1 MFEIDTYLNSTD
13 FTNLCLALDFLP
25 EDIDEIKQ
33 KAEKLTDNIEDSLAL
48 IIYDHILKYRETPS
62 REFCHKFYLYRML
75 PSNSSFSNNDLFYQF
90 YIRDNDRW
98 VDVENKLKAGIES
111 GKLNSEY
118 FFEKEYNQELDML
131 SKSKVDDAYKA
142 IYLHEINYLVNNYD
156 DEIKKTIITAALN
169 NFLSNPLLFNDVK
182 RAFYKFIRGDI
193 EVDVKYIVRESQFCP
208 YSIIK
213 NKTMAGY
220 IDSLIARYDDKYE
233 ADSSEYMLT
242 YYSDINGGDAFYVM
256 TCGDGE
262 NFKHR
267 NNLSN
272 IFIVKKELLDDSEAL
287 LLNENSHLINDF
299 EGYVDGRIDMYH
311 ISLDELNLIE
321 NDDFKLT
328 EAFHNDD
335 KTTWHIIDALEDN
348 DEYNPDDLSDVVSKK
363 PLSCEFLGLI
373 SSLNLTIDDAYEIQG
388 DVKSGIDAMDAI
400 IKKISGNDILKSQVD
415 ALIDFREM
423 DKSYFEKL
431 YDYIADKGILNN
443 GICEYLNDMVV
454 PKVIEKPFLD
464 EGKFAAPRWL
474 VYPEL
479 DPYTIGWRMG
489 YGEDYAMNEPWHTK
503 EFNELFPQPQNWKF
517 DSRKSDF
524 GKLPLLC
531 YLWRDYG
538 KAKYSKIGEDAIEVN
553 DFITFE
559 QRDLE
564 FRNNHFRY
572 KSIEHAVLASKY
584 QMFEKADP
592 MHTSI
597 NTLKRGF
604 DLTEE
609 QIEYWQS
616 VKYTVLLNAC
626 YYKFM
631 QDDAL
636 KKRLLDTGK
645 KDLVYSSD
653 DEWGGEDNLLG
664 FALMELRD
672 EMRRL
677 YEHEDLIDW
686 EYTEYL
692 KHLNPY
698 ENPQKRNPNDMQSGE
713 YMVIA
718 STLNQSSF
726 YVRDC
731 NLSDELADKYE
742 VGQILTEKAFVD
754 ATDKIGGISTTHRYL
769 ILSNGMADLSQFEKG
784 TDWGIHTAN
793 VNSKF
798 KVLDIY
804 RKHGKTQIF
813 LLQLPEGFE
822 EVFTLSNNLINQ
834 RIEYSRKLFDSC
846 LSKAIIEEVNSHD
859 WLERVS
865 FPLGMDE
872 NGNFF

>member
-1 MFEIDTYLNSTD
+1 MFEIGAYLNSSD
-13 FTNLCLALDFLP
+13 FANLCLALDFLP

-33 KAEKLTDNIEDSLAL
+33 KADKLTDNYEDALAL
-48 IIYDHILKYRETPS
+48 IIYEHILKYEETPS
-62 REFCHKFYLYRML
+62 KEFCHRFYLHRRL
-75 PSNSSFSNNDLFYQF
+75 PDDSRFSNNNLFYQI
-90 YIRDNDRW
+90 YIKDNDRW
-98 VDVENKLKAGIES
+98 TDILNKLKVGIDS

-118 FFEKEYNQELDML
+118 FFEKEYNRELDAL
-131 SKSKVDDAYKA
+131 SKSKVDDAYKS
-142 IYLHEINYLVNNYD
+142 IYLHEINYIVKND
-156 DEIKKTIITAALN
+156 GEIKKTIMMAALN
-169 NFLSNPLLFNDVK
+169 KYLSNPLLFNEVK
-182 RAFYKFIRGDI
+182 SEFYKFIKGDI
-193 EVDVKYIVRESQFCP
+193 EVDVKYLVKENQFHP

-213 NKTMAGY
+213 NKRIAGY
-220 IDSLIARYDDKYE
+220 IDRLIAKYDDGYE

-242 YYSDINGGDAFYVM
+242 YYTDMNCDDAFYVM
-256 TCGDGE
+256 TCGDE
-262 NFKHR
+262 VNFKHR

-400 IKKISGNDILKSQVD
+400 IKRISGNVILKSQVD

-423 DKSYFEKL
+423 DNSYSEIL
-431 YDYIADKGILNN
+431 YDYIGDKDILNN
-443 GICEYLNDMVV
+443 GICQYLNEMVV

-489 YGEDYAMNEPWHTK
+489 YGEDYAMNEPWHTR
-503 EFNELFPQPQNWKF
+503 EFYELFPKPQNWKF

-524 GKLPLLC
+524 KRLPLLG

-538 KAKYSKIGEDAIEVN
+538 NAKYSQISGDVIEVN

-559 QRDLE
+559 QKDLE
-564 FRNNHFRY
+564 FRNNHFSF

-584 QMFEKADP
+584 DLFSKADP
-592 MHTSI
+592 IYTSV

-604 DLTEE
+604 YLTDE
-609 QIEYWQS
+609 QTEYWEGI
-616 VKYTVLLNAC
+616 KYTVLLNAC

-631 QDDAL
+631 YDDSL
-636 KKRLLDTGK
+636 KRKLLDTGDK
-645 KDLVYSSD
+645 SLVYVSE
-653 DEWGGEDNLLG
+653 DEWGGEENLLG

-672 EMRRL
+672 EIRKL

-692 KHLNPY
+692 KNLNPY
-698 ENPQKRNPNDMQSGE
+698 ENPQKRNPNDMQSAE

-718 STLNQSSF
+718 STLNQSRF

-731 NLSDELADKYE
+731 NLSDELTDKYE
-742 VGQILTEKAFVD
+742 AGQILTEKAFVD
-754 ATDKIGGISTTHRYL
+754 ATDKIGGITTTHRYL
-769 ILSNGMADLSQFEKG
+769 ILSNAMADLSGFEKD
-784 TDWGIHTAN
+784 TDWSIHTAKA
-793 VNSKF
+793 NSKF

-804 RKHGKTQIF
+804 RNHGKTQIL